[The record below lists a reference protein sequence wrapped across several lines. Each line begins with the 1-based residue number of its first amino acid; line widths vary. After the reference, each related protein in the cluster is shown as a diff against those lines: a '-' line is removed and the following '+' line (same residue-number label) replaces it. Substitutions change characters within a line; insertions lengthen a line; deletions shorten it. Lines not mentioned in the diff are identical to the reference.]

1 MTYKPCESYAT
12 TISNNI
18 KMPESSEEDL
28 QIEVS
33 SNAETDLFAVMV
45 TRDDKRVES
54 VVCIS
59 RGRSVVRP
67 ESRPDPER
75 FKSPIKD
82 GRRSALG
89 NRNVE
94 GVRILPD
101 CDGDVQGKNPRP
113 PPRRQRFHIRVA
125 NGFTRRN
132 YGCSQNSLGT
142 IKI

>member
-113 PPRRQRFHIRVA
+113 PPQSRIPSLCNNAHTHRRCYIER
-125 NGFTRRN
+125 T
-132 YGCSQNSLGT
+132 T
-142 IKI
+142 IEKNHPD